1 MSDCL
6 ADVLQARPLKKKK
19 TCERGVSRLTL
30 LPCQCCPPPFSF
42 DLSLFC
48 LLTACGLFSPFLV
61 RCLAPR
67 RKPVSYVP
75 LLPIFVAIAWVWRH
89 AAFGW
94 LASCVVRSVD
104 LLPYLCA
111 HSRCQVVP
119 CLFPLA
125 LPSWLYNVVAFTRI
139 SMQSAMV
146 LTSGHVPAYDDLV
159 LLFSLSACSAF
170 LFLLSPL
177 LLCFV
182 RAEAGFEDSPFT
194 RTGLGPRLAVV
205 GVGGWFGRVF
215 RLGLKSN

>member
-1 MSDCL
+1 M

-19 TCERGVSRLTL
+19 KKRAKESYPVLR
-30 LPCQCCPPPFSF
+30 CCPVNVAPPPFSF
-42 DLSLFC
+42 DLSLLC
-48 LLTACGLFSPFLV
+48 LPTACGLFSPFLV

-89 AAFGW
+89 AASLVGLPRVLSALSTCFPIYARTPGAKLC
-94 LASCVVRSVD
+94 LAFS
-104 LLPYLCA
+104 
-111 HSRCQVVP
+111 HSP
-119 CLFPLA
+119 CLLGSTMLLRLRA
-125 LPSWLYNVVAFTRI
+125 HPSK
-139 SMQSAMV
+139 SAMV
-146 LTSGHVPAYDDLV
+146 SISGHVPAYDDLV

>member
-19 TCERGVSRLTL
+19 TCERVVSRLTL

-89 AAFGW
+89 AASLVGLPRVLSALSTCFPIYARTPGAKLC
-94 LASCVVRSVD
+94 LAFS
-104 LLPYLCA
+104 
-111 HSRCQVVP
+111 HSP
-119 CLFPLA
+119 CLLGSTMLLRLRAYPCKA
-125 LPSWLYNVVAFTRI
+125 L
-139 SMQSAMV
+139 
-146 LTSGHVPAYDDLV
+146 
-159 LLFSLSACSAF
+159 
-170 LFLLSPL
+170 
-177 LLCFV
+177 
-182 RAEAGFEDSPFT
+182 
-194 RTGLGPRLAVV
+194 
-205 GVGGWFGRVF
+205 WF
-215 RLGLKSN
+215 